1 MVAEEAGRT
10 FFVDLAGGHE
20 KNELND
26 VFLLGF
32 HAEPVEE
39 EKKVGCSE
47 AGTLVSVN
55 ERMVFHDT
63 KQVRCCERAQIRFLI
78 GLFLQRAMKRRL
90 KRTFIADAAG
100 TAVKAQLLDM
110 QRFDEV
116 T

>member
-1 MVAEEAGRT
+1 MVAEKTGCA

-39 EKKVGCSE
+39 EKKVGRSE

-55 ERMVFHDT
+55 ERMVFYDT
-63 KQVRCCERAQIRFLI
+63 KQVRCCERTQIRFLI
-78 GLFLQRAMKRRL
+78 GLFLQRAMKR
-90 KRTFIADAAG
+90 TFIADATG